1 MSNAKNDKQA
11 KVVLVTGVSSGIG
24 QESARYLL
32 ERGMQIFG
40 TVRNVNATS
49 ASPGLHLVQMDVTDA
64 ESVHDAVQLVLAQAG
79 RIDALVNNAGYVLS
93 GALEETSIA
102 EAQEQFDTNF
112 FGILRVIQAVLPTM
126 RQQQAGRIVNISSVL
141 GFLPA
146 PYMGIYGASKFA
158 VEGYTETLDHEV
170 RHFGIRALL
179 VEPPY
184 INTPLNTKG
193 KHVATTLPAYAAS
206 RHQATSAMNVYLRN
220 APGPQLVAAA
230 VYQAITQPQPRLRY
244 PVGEGVLLS
253 RLRRF
258 APPYFLDRGIRTRFA
273 LK

>member
-49 ASPGLHLVQMDVTDA
+49 APPGIHLVQMDVTDA
-64 ESVHDAVQLVLAQAG
+64 ESVHEAVQLVLTQAG

-193 KHVATTLPAYAAS
+193 KHVATALPAYA
-206 RHQATSAMNVYLRN
+206 
-220 APGPQLVAAA
+220 G
-230 VYQAITQPQPRLRY
+230 RL
-244 PVGEGVLLS
+244 
-253 RLRRF
+253 
-258 APPYFLDRGIRTRFA
+258 A
-273 LK
+273 